1 MRGELKLSNQED
13 WICRTHCRY
22 YKPNSTEEDRCRGY
36 SLASVL
42 FSKSSDSPSLAAE
55 DSFDQEFER
64 SFLRE
69 QVCEACPFLVD
80 GCDFTSLHPPRDCL
94 PCGGLVLISG
104 LLKQET
110 LSEEAIRGANL
121 IDRNW
126 ENALC
131 LTPRCATKSLEEY
144 YLYHVSHDELYE
156 VNSEAF
162 DMLLRCD
169 GQHTVAELEPEP
181 AFLAFAVA
189 EDLLQF
195 SSGSSPMQRYMDCSP
210 VPSLRYLE
218 WLVTYRCNLSCAHC
232 YLGEASNTD
241 FPAALLRPL
250 LEQFSHMQG
259 LRILVSGGEPTLYPH
274 FQRLNDMLRDFPIR
288 AVLLSNGLTL
298 DDKASSSLR
307 FHEVQISLDGLEQ
320 GHDMIR
326 GKGSFEKAMRAMHA
340 VLNAGLDL
348 SVATMVH
355 RGNLNEFK
363 GLSELISKL
372 EVREWSIDYPCFA
385 GRWASNPDL
394 AVSFEDAAK
403 SMSFGFGGSYHGTSP
418 GWTCG
423 RHLAA
428 VLPSGEIVRCG
439 LYPQKCYG
447 HMADGLAEAWA
458 KVEHIPIDLTLCGK
472 CEYADTCG
480 GGCRFRVGNSTSRDE
495 VMCRLYGVE
504 GDTDFPARGDDGD
517 AG

>member
-1 MRGELKLSNQED
+1 
-13 WICRTHCRY
+13 
-22 YKPNSTEEDRCRGY
+22 
-36 SLASVL
+36 
-42 FSKSSDSPSLAAE
+42 
-55 DSFDQEFER
+55 
-64 SFLRE
+64 
-69 QVCEACPFLVD
+69 
-80 GCDFTSLHPPRDCL
+80 L

-385 GRWASNPDL
+385 GRWHRIL
-394 AVSFEDAAK
+394 I
-403 SMSFGFGGSYHGTSP
+403 
-418 GWTCG
+418 W
-423 RHLAA
+423 L
-428 VLPSGEIVRCG
+428 
-439 LYPQKCYG
+439 
-447 HMADGLAEAWA
+447 
-458 KVEHIPIDLTLCGK
+458 
-472 CEYADTCG
+472 
-480 GGCRFRVGNSTSRDE
+480 
-495 VMCRLYGVE
+495 
-504 GDTDFPARGDDGD
+504 
-517 AG
+517 